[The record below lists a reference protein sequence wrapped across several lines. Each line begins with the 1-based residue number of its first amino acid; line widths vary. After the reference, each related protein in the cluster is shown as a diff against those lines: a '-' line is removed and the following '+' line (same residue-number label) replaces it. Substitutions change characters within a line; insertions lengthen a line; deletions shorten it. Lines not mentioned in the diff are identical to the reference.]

1 MSFRLTLAALA
12 TTLAAPAFADG
23 HTAPL
28 YAYPAS
34 VNYCPAG
41 LQPVTIAGVICCGV
55 PNQHVSYSAMMQ
67 HPVRQ
72 ARRQVSPTYFDN
84 PGIKGTGG

>member
-1 MSFRLTLAALA
+1 MSIRLTLAALA

-28 YAYPAS
+28 YPYHAS
-34 VNYCPAG
+34 ANYCPAG

-55 PNQHVSYSAMMQ
+55 PNQHVSYQAMMQ

-72 ARRQVSPTYFDN
+72 QRRHVSPTYFDTE
-84 PGIKGTGG
+84 GIKGNGN

>member
-1 MSFRLTLAALA
+1 MSLRLALAAAGLA
-12 TTLAAPAFADG
+12 LAAGPALADG

-28 YAYPAS
+28 YPYPAS
-34 VNYCPAG
+34 ANYCPAG

-55 PNQHVSYSAMMQ
+55 PNQHVTYDAMMR
-67 HPVRQ
+67 HPTRSY
-72 ARRQVSPTYFDN
+72 RQVQPTYFDQ

>member
-1 MSFRLTLAALA
+1 MSLRLTLAALA

-41 LQPVTIAGVICCGV
+41 LQPVTIAG
-55 PNQHVSYSAMMQ
+55 
-67 HPVRQ
+67 
-72 ARRQVSPTYFDN
+72 
-84 PGIKGTGG
+84 